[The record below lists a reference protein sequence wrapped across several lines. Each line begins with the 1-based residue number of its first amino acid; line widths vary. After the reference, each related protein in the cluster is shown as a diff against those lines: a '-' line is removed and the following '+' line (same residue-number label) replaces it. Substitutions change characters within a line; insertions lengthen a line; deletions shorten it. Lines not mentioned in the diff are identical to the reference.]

1 MEFNCGVT
9 VNNVV
14 PRNGPLCALIKVT
27 PLATAVTNPVEECCT
42 TLIMSPFVLVRNV
55 PITLKTS
62 AKGGLVGKD
71 RDESKGVGTSG
82 SDGASQQWRSQA
94 GGCGAAVAT

>member
-1 MEFNCGVT
+1 LYHFD
-9 VNNVV
+9 NV
-14 PRNGPLCALIKVT
+14 
-27 PLATAVTNPVEECCT
+27 
-42 TLIMSPFVLVRNV
+42 PFVLVRNV

-82 SDGASQQWRSQA
+82 SDGASQEWRSQA